1 MAAAGT
7 AAAGGK
13 EAAAEEAEEA
23 ATGGEEVE
31 EEDEVVAV
39 LEWYRRVHARSRT
52 ASRWCCGNDTVLGAT
67 ELFGTVICVLY
78 VHALYVHT
86 V

>member
-1 MAAAGT
+1 MDAADT

-13 EAAAEEAEEA
+13 QAAAEAEEA
-23 ATGGEEVE
+23 ATGGEEEE
-31 EEDEVVAV
+31 EEDDVVAV